1 MSDEAEWRF
10 PQGINDED
18 SLANW
23 TWDKVLQAEAS
34 EKAIAGQEDAPDKA

>member
-23 TWDKVLQAEAS
+23 TWDEVLKAEQS
-34 EKAIAGQEDAPDKA
+34 EKQSACQENSPDKA